1 MSSFVEIGKQIVSLG
16 YGLRSATGIDGI
28 ITGKDG
34 KIDDARQSM
43 FLLAAILDELQNMH
57 RTLDSIPRR
66 IALEETAAQTKLA
79 KVREKAAK
87 AELEA
92 KQAVPTVV
100 VGNLTNEVIDMI
112 PMRRLRGKW

>member
-1 MSSFVEIGKQIVSLG
+1 
-16 YGLRSATGIDGI
+16 
-28 ITGKDG
+28 
-34 KIDDARQSM
+34 M